1 MGNVV
6 FLILEKSDVMDL
18 NNPSFILFF
27 FVILY
32 LIIFIVNYLINLR
45 KVKKKKYESIGE
57 MNYLINKFKLDKS
70 KINYKKEII
79 FISLINSFIIS
90 SVGVFVTSLDI
101 AMVLQLL
108 IGFAL
113 LFALIYALYEI
124 YGRHLGKKNGRD

>member
-1 MGNVV
+1 MGSVV
-6 FLILEKSDVMDL
+6 FLILEKSDIMDL

-90 SVGVFVTSLDI
+90 GVGVFVTSLDI